1 MSDTTAAELAIRDL
15 VARYIDA
22 VNRHNQADWEA
33 TWSETASWNLMGM
46 EVTGREQIV
55 QLWCGAMAGFDM
67 AIMMLN
73 SGTVDVS
80 GDTASGRWYLTEHL
94 KPVEGDPS
102 LTLGVYDDTYV
113 CEQGQWRFARRVYN
127 VIYQGPADYSGNFI
141 PYRP

>member
-1 MSDTTAAELAIRDL
+1 
-15 VARYIDA
+15 
-22 VNRHNQADWEA
+22 
-33 TWSETASWNLMGM
+33 
-46 EVTGREQIV
+46 
-55 QLWCGAMAGFDM
+55 
-67 AIMMLN
+67 
-73 SGTVDVS
+73 VDVS

-127 VIYQGPADYSGNFI
+127 VIYQGPADYSGTFN